1 MTSFRPSLDSV
12 MARSAVLLDNW
23 DYVNGVL
30 SCGKRPMLLAYID
43 APEHMLYI
51 VAKLM
56 EKAAAVTITHGV
68 NVKGDWSYIDN
79 HLCFKAVRVACKFDL
94 PCDLNHIDV
103 LIHQY
108 GLDLILSTLNAL
120 HLS

>member
-1 MTSFRPSLDSV
+1 MTNFRPSFDSV

-23 DYVNGVL
+23 DYANGVL
-30 SCGKRPMLLAYID
+30 SCGNRPMLMAYIG

-51 VAKLM
+51 LARLM
-56 EKAAAVTITHGV
+56 ERAAAVTITHGV

-79 HLCFKAVRVACKFDL
+79 HLCIKDVRVACIIDL
-94 PCDLNHIDV
+94 PHDLGNVDV

-108 GLDLILSTLNAL
+108 GLDLILSTLNAMY
-120 HLS
+120 LS